1 MILSQLEADRY
12 IWDGSLQV
20 FEITFEVKT
29 DADGAKYIRVQWVD
43 SLGNTTVG
51 QQGVH
56 YTVSGLG
63 VTMKALSNPSP
74 GGYTVVISRD
84 TDITQEVQLLRNGVT
99 DLHTLERMSDKLTM
113 IVQELLHLQE
123 RTLRRPI
130 TDENEWGELPAED
143 TRAGRLLSFNSA
155 GNPIAVTGVTGIPTT
170 EWAEGLLEQMTA
182 EEARDYIGA
191 AGDLEP
197 QLYYQ
202 GIKTI
207 TESVTLGTEVNWMT
221 IGPITIDPLVEVTVE
236 GEWVIV

>member
-12 IWDGSLQV
+12 LWDGSAQT

-29 DADGAKYIRVQWVD
+29 GADGAKYIRVQWVD
-43 SLGNTTVG
+43 SLGYTTVG
-51 QQGVH
+51 QQGVG

-63 VTMKALSNPSP
+63 VTMNALSNPSP
-74 GGYTVVISRD
+74 AGYTLVISRD

-113 IVQELLHLQE
+113 IVQELVTLHE

-130 TDENEWGELPAED
+130 TDENEWGELPSEG
-143 TRAGRLLSFNSA
+143 TRSGRLMAFNST
-155 GNPIAVTGVTGIPTT
+155 GKPIAATGVAGVPAT
-170 EWAEGLLEQMTA
+170 EWAEGLLGQMNA

-202 GIKTI
+202 GVKTI
-207 TESVTLGTEVNWMT
+207 TESVTLGAEVNWMT
-221 IGPITIDPLVEVTVE
+221 IGPVTIDPLVEITVE